1 MNLDALKNLNFRD
14 PRILMRLILGVLLLA
29 NLVAFYFVIFPLGG
43 SPEELD
49 EQLKTL
55 QERASGQRK
64 SLDRLRVV
72 TAKVEGAGRQASDFE
87 LANFTDR
94 RVVYSTLV
102 NEITQAADS
111 AGIKLKDHALQNEEI
126 DGSDT
131 LGMITVNANYEGTYG
146 DLLNFVNRLDRSEH
160 FVIIDS
166 LAATPQ
172 QGTNQLNVTMKMNLF
187 VRNTADLQL
196 AKPPAKPG
204 KPALTAPRESPG
216 IPGPGSPLSG
226 SPLSGAPLS
235 GTPLSGNSPLGIESP
250 SGELAPRVPGPPAS
264 GSQQAPLSGA
274 PLRGTPPSSSPLPG
288 SRSLGSS
295 PTSSPLPGSRVL
307 GTSPSSSPLPG
318 TPLKGAK
325 L

>member
-146 DLLNFVNRLDRSEH
+146 DLLNFVNRLDRSER

-196 AKPPAKPG
+196 TKPPVRLG
-204 KPALTAPRESPG
+204 KPAAIGPRESSALPAAV
-216 IPGPGSPLSG
+216 S
-226 SPLSGAPLS
+226 
-235 GTPLSGNSPLGIESP
+235 PLSGNSPPIMESP
-250 SGELAPRVPGPPAS
+250 TGELTPRVPSPPAS
-264 GSQQAPLSGA
+264 SSQQAPLSGA
-274 PLRGTPPSSSPLPG
+274 PLRGTPPTSSPLPG
-288 SRSLGSS
+288 SRSLGTP

-307 GTSPSSSPLPG
+307 GTPPSSSPLPG

>member
-14 PRILMRLILGVLLLA
+14 PRILMRLILGVLLLS

-55 QERASGQRK
+55 QERASTQRK

-196 AKPPAKPG
+196 AKPPVRPG
-204 KPALTAPRESPG
+204 RPAASAPRESTGFPAAVTPFSG
-216 IPGPGSPLSG
+216 DSPTGGPPIIEPPTSEPTPRAPTSATE
-226 SPLSGAPLS
+226 PAPL
-235 GTPLSGNSPLGIESP
+235 
-250 SGELAPRVPGPPAS
+250 R
-264 GSQQAPLSGA
+264 GA

-288 SRSLGSS
+288 SRSLGTP

>member
-14 PRILMRLILGVLLLA
+14 PRILMRLILGVLLLS
-29 NLVAFYFVIFPLGG
+29 NLIAFYFVIFPLGG

-55 QERASGQRK
+55 QERASAQRK

-87 LANFTDR
+87 MANFTDR

-196 AKPPAKPG
+196 AKPPARPG
-204 KPALTAPRESPG
+204 KPAATAPRESPG
-216 IPGPGSPLSG
+216 IP
-226 SPLSGAPLS
+226 AA
-235 GTPLSGNSPLGIESP
+235 GTPLSGNSLTGSPPAIESP
-250 SGELAPRVPGPPAS
+250 TNELAPRVPGPPAS
-264 GSQQAPLSGA
+264 SSPQAPLPGA
-274 PLRGTPPSSSPLPG
+274 PLRGTPPTNSPLPG
-288 SRSLGSS
+288 SRSLGTP

>member
-55 QERASGQRK
+55 QERASGQRQ

-146 DLLNFVNRLDRSEH
+146 DLLNFVNRLDRSER

-196 AKPPAKPG
+196 PKPPAKLG
-204 KPALTAPRESPG
+204 KPAALAPSESPG
-216 IPGPGSPLSG
+216 MPSTGSPTGSLTGTSTGSPTGSPLRETPS
-226 SPLSGAPLS
+226 LVGAPQT
-235 GTPLSGNSPLGIESP
+235 GEHSP
-250 SGELAPRVPGPPAS
+250 RPPVS
-264 GSQQAPLSGA
+264 RAPLSGA
-274 PLRGTPPSSSPLPG
+274 PLRGTPPSNSPLPG
-288 SRSLGSS
+288 SPSLGL
-295 PTSSPLPGSRVL
+295 PPASSPLPGSRVL
-307 GTSPSSSPLPG
+307 GTPPSSSPLPG

>member
-55 QERASGQRK
+55 QERASAQRK

-196 AKPPAKPG
+196 AKPPVRLG
-204 KPALTAPRESPG
+204 KPAAAALRESTSFPAAVTPFSG
-216 IPGPGSPLSG
+216 DSPTGGPPIIEPPTSEPTPRAPTSATE
-226 SPLSGAPLS
+226 PAPL
-235 GTPLSGNSPLGIESP
+235 
-250 SGELAPRVPGPPAS
+250 R
-264 GSQQAPLSGA
+264 GA

-288 SRSLGSS
+288 SRSLGTP
-295 PTSSPLPGSRVL
+295 PTSSPLPGSPVL
-307 GTSPSSSPLPG
+307 GTSPSSFPLPG

>member
-1 MNLDALKNLNFRD
+1 MNFDALKNLNFRD
-14 PRILMRLILGVLLLA
+14 PRILMRLILGVLLLG

-55 QERASGQRK
+55 QASAAGQRK
-64 SLDRLRVV
+64 SLDRLRVL
-72 TAKVEGAGRQASDFE
+72 TAKVEGARRQAGDFE

-111 AGIKLKDHALQNEEI
+111 AGIKLKDHALQNEDI
-126 DGSDT
+126 DGSET

-146 DLLNFVNRLDRSEH
+146 DLLNFVNRLDRSER

-187 VRNTADLQL
+187 VRNTADLVL
-196 AKPPAKPG
+196 PKLPG
-204 KPALTAPRESPG
+204 KAGKTPETRAPLPALPGAP
-216 IPGPGSPLSG
+216 
-226 SPLSGAPLS
+226 AADTPLS
-235 GTPLSGNSPLGIESP
+235 GTPLPGLRLNETPRTPPAPETNALPASVPP
-250 SGELAPRVPGPPAS
+250 SGSRAL
-264 GSQQAPLSGA
+264 
-274 PLRGTPPSSSPLPG
+274 GTLPSSSPLPG
-288 SRSLGSS
+288 SRSLGTS

-307 GTSPSSSPLPG
+307 GTPPSSSPLPG
-318 TPLKGAK
+318 SPLKGAK

>member
-216 IPGPGSPLSG
+216 IPGPGSPLR
-226 SPLSGAPLS
+226 GAPLS
-235 GTPLSGNSPLGIESP
+235 GTPLSGNSPPIMESP
-250 SGELAPRVPGPPAS
+250 TGELTPRIPGPPAS
-264 GSQQAPLSGA
+264 SSQQAPLSGA

>member
-146 DLLNFVNRLDRSEH
+146 DLLNFVNRLDRSER

-187 VRNTADLQL
+187 VRNTADLQM

-216 IPGPGSPLSG
+216 IPGPGSPLR
-226 SPLSGAPLS
+226 GAPLS

-274 PLRGTPPSSSPLPG
+274 PLRGTPPTSSPLPG
-288 SRSLGSS
+288 SRSLGTP

-307 GTSPSSSPLPG
+307 GTPPSSSPLPG

>member
-14 PRILMRLILGVLLLA
+14 PRILMRLILGVLLLS
-29 NLVAFYFVIFPLGG
+29 NLIAFYFVIFPLGG

-55 QERASGQRK
+55 QERASAQRK

-87 LANFTDR
+87 MANFTDR

-196 AKPPAKPG
+196 AKPPVRPG
-204 KPALTAPRESPG
+204 KPAATVPRESPG
-216 IPGPGSPLSG
+216 LPGAIPG
-226 SPLSGAPLS
+226 A
-235 GTPLSGNSPLGIESP
+235 GTPLSGNSLTGSPPAMESP
-250 SGELAPRVPGPPAS
+250 TGEPSLRAPSSAVQP
-264 GSQQAPLSGA
+264 APLPGA
-274 PLRGTPPSSSPLPG
+274 PLRGTPPTNSPLPG
-288 SRSLGSS
+288 SRSLGTP

-318 TPLKGAK
+318 TPLRGAK

>member
-146 DLLNFVNRLDRSEH
+146 DLLNFVNRLDRSKH

-187 VRNTADLQL
+187 VRNTADLML
-196 AKPPAKPG
+196 VKPAKASSVPDSELPG
-204 KPALTAPRESPG
+204 MGPTRTPLSGRPLMDTPLLGKSQ
-216 IPGPGSPLSG
+216 PGSPLVNEPVSQAPLPAGSG
-226 SPLSGAPLS
+226 SLGSGPSGS
-235 GTPLSGNSPLGIESP
+235 GTP
-250 SGELAPRVPGPPAS
+250 
-264 GSQQAPLSGA
+264 GA
-274 PLRGTPPSSSPLPG
+274 PLRGTPPTSSPLPG